1 MPLLSYRT
9 GTNGLKK
16 NWCFVH
22 RVHIYIIYLNIYI
35 SKQRVQLPDFQFLSP
50 TCNSRHN
57 RAFSV
62 KVGHIT
68 CIWNSWPLKIWDW
81 IGMNLYRDYLY
92 KLNGLIA
99 WHYRIY
105 TILQYC
111 TSNPF
116 TLGYNTSTVES
127 ESDIGYFIQYS
138 RTYTVVHMYNQINCK
153 SYCT

>member
-9 GTNGLKK
+9 ETNGLKK

-22 RVHIYIIYLNIYI
+22 SVHMYIIYLNIYN

-50 TCNSRHN
+50 TCNGRHN

-105 TILQYC
+105 TILQFC
-111 TSNPF
+111 TSRWGIILLLLNQRVILV
-116 TLGYNTSTVES
+116 TLYNILVH
-127 ESDIGYFIQYS
+127 IQLY
-138 RTYTVVHMYNQINCK
+138 I
-153 SYCT
+153 CTIK